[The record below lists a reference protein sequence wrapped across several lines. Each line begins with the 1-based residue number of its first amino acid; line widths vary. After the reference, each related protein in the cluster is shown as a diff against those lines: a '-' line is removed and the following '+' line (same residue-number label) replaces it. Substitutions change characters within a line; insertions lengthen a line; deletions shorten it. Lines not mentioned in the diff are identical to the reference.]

1 MTDIDEKPIKDAN
14 DLLRWG
20 MRELCEYGDQ
30 STEEGK
36 ARARELVKAQR
47 ERVTE
52 LLNQSRT
59 FAEEI
64 AAWAGAQQGA
74 QRDEAIQTAA
84 KVFGR
89 MDKVERASY
98 RNRLANLLGIGLR
111 EFNDLLKAGSATNGK
126 EGEPVEI
133 SEILGGYIEGW
144 LIEYVFDPAT
154 GEARLAYRDPE
165 RKMGMAEFLDINGIR
180 YVPRRVGSF
189 IKDGGVLFASEL
201 GNLRPTRELVGI
213 IEAFIHQHY
222 LLENRYLGKIM
233 AYYVLMTWVYDSF
246 NALPY
251 LRAVGEAGAGKSEL
265 MKRIGH
271 LCYRLMMASG
281 ANTAASFFRA
291 TEMYKGTV
299 FIDEADLHDGGD
311 MSNDIIKWLNAGAM
325 KGNPIWRLDE
335 VTTENGKFYEP
346 ACYQTYG
353 PKLIAM
359 RKEFRDDAVASR
371 ALTVRL
377 QPREPIELQAR
388 NIKLFINDEF
398 RAKALAIRNLLLR
411 WRFEMWEPE
420 IEVLEDHM
428 DLEISSRLN
437 QVTMGMKALAKD
449 DPELQGEIQRFLRMY
464 NQELVL
470 TRSMML
476 AARVVEAMW
485 RIYKSPSLR
494 EKHLE
499 IDSTG
504 NEFIMIGAVT
514 KVADAIID
522 EMNEA
527 GEEEADEETKKK
539 RKRDKLTPRGV
550 GAIVRNELQLQ
561 VGGRRGKG
569 FPVYWDELK
578 LTAMAKRYGVDIETV
593 VVQLEDKAD
602 PKQEKIPF

>member
-1 MTDIDEKPIKDAN
+1 MKMPDTDDKPIKDAN
-14 DLLRWG
+14 DLLQLWV
-20 MRELCEYGDQ
+20 REGVEISEQ
-30 STEEGK
+30 VER
-36 ARARELVKAQR
+36 ARA
-47 ERVTE
+47 
-52 LLNQSRT
+52 LLNESKT
-59 FAEEI
+59 FAEEVAI
-64 AAWAGAQQGA
+64 WAGEKQGA
-74 QRDEAIQTAA
+74 AKDEAIATAA
-84 KVFGR
+84 KVFAK
-89 MDKVERASY
+89 MSKVERVTY
-98 RNRLANLLGIGLR
+98 RARLAAALGMGVR
-111 EFNDLLKAGSATNGK
+111 EFDGLIKAGSDKEGK
-126 EGEPVEI
+126 EGEPDVIIET
-133 SEILGGYIEGW
+133 LGGHFDGW
-144 LIEYVFDPAT
+144 LVEYVYDPAS
-154 GEARLAYRDPE
+154 GESKLAYRDPD
-165 RKMGMAEFLDINGIR
+165 RKMGTADWLDINGVR
-180 YVPRRVGSF
+180 YVPRRVNSF
-189 IKDGGVLFASEL
+189 IKDGGVLFASEV

-233 AYYVLMTWVYDSF
+233 AYYILMTWVYDCF

-377 QPREPIELQAR
+377 MPREPIELQAKS
-388 NIKLFINDEF
+388 IKLFINDEF
-398 RAKALAIRNLLLR
+398 RGKALAIRNLLLR
-411 WRFEMWEPE
+411 WRLEMWEPE
-420 IEVLEDHM
+420 IEVLEEHM

-476 AARVVEAMW
+476 AARVVEAIW

-499 IDSTG
+499 VDQAG
-504 NEFIMIGAVT
+504 HEFIMIGAVT
-514 KVADAIID
+514 KVADQIID

-527 GEEEADEETKKK
+527 GDEEADEETKKK

-561 VGGRRGKG
+561 VGGRKGKG
-569 FPVYWDELK
+569 YPVYWDELK
-578 LTAMAKRYGVDIETV
+578 LTAMAKRYGVDLETV
-593 VVQLEDKAD
+593 TVEIEKAVD
-602 PKQEKIPF
+602 GDGKQEKIPF